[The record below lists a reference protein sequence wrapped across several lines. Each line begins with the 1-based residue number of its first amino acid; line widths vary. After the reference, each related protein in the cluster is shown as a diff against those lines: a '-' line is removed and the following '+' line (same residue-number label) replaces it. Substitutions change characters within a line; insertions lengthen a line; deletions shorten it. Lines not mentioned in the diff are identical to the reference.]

1 MLKIIRYVMA
11 DILRSRIIIIYTLFL
26 LAISMSIFNL
36 EDNAA
41 KGLLSMLNI
50 ILIIVPLVSLIF
62 STIYMYNSAEFIEL
76 LLSQPIRRGQLLFSI
91 YAGVCFSLLVAF
103 AVGAALPVIVLV
115 GNSTAYVMAGS
126 GLILTAIF
134 VAMAVLGSVI
144 TRDKAK
150 GIGIAIMLWLYF
162 SLFYDALMLL
172 LMFQF
177 GDYPLEKPM
186 LLLCSLNPVDLARIV
201 ILLQMDISALM
212 GYTGALYQQFFGSS
226 TGITFSISLMM
237 VWLATPLW
245 FSNRLFRR
253 KDL

>member
-1 MLKIIRYVMA
+1 MA
-11 DILRSRIIIIYTLFL
+11 DILRSRIIFVYTIFL
-26 LAISMSIFNL
+26 LAISLSIFNL

-41 KGLLSMLNI
+41 KGLLSMLSI

-76 LLSQPIRRGQLLFSI
+76 LLAQPIRRGHLLLSI
-91 YAGVCFSLLVAF
+91 YAGVCASLLVAF
-103 AVGAALPVIVLV
+103 AIGAALPVIVMV
-115 GNSTAYVMAGS
+115 GTSTATMMAIAGFV
-126 GLILTAIF
+126 LTAIF

-162 SLFYDALMLL
+162 SLFYDAVMLL

-177 GDYPLEKPM
+177 SDYPLEKPM
-186 LLLCSLNPVDLARIV
+186 LVLCSLNPVDLARV
-201 ILLQMDISALM
+201 FILLQMDISALM
-212 GYTGALYQQFFGSS
+212 GYTGALYQEFFGSS
-226 TGITFSISLMM
+226 FGMLFSMSLMM
-237 VWLATPLW
+237 LWLAVPIWL
-245 FSNRLFRR
+245 SHRAFRR

>member
-1 MLKIIRYVMA
+1 MFKIIRYVMA

-26 LAISMSIFNL
+26 LAISLSIFNL

-62 STIYMYNSAEFIEL
+62 STIYMYNSSEFIEL

-103 AVGAALPVIVLV
+103 TIGAAIPIIVLV
-115 GNSTAYVMAGS
+115 GNATAYMMAGA
-126 GLILTAIF
+126 GLALTSVF

-150 GIGIAIMLWLYF
+150 GIGNAIMLWLYF

-172 LMFQF
+172 IMFQF
-177 GDYPLEKPM
+177 GDYPLEKLM
-186 LLLCSLNPVDLARIV
+186 LFLCSLNPVDLARIV
-201 ILLQMDISALM
+201 ILLQMDVSALM

-226 TGITFSISLMM
+226 AGITFSLSLMSL
-237 VWLATPLW
+237 WLVVPLW
-245 FSNRLFRR
+245 FSNRVFRK

>member
-11 DILRSRIIIIYTLFL
+11 DILRSRIIIVYTLLL

-50 ILIIVPLVSLIF
+50 ILIIVPLVSLIL
-62 STIYMYNSAEFIEL
+62 STIYMYNSSEFIEL

-103 AVGAALPVIVLV
+103 TIGAALPIIILV
-115 GNSTAYVMAGS
+115 GNPTAYMMALA

-134 VAMAVLGSVI
+134 VAIAVLGSVI

-162 SLFYDALMLL
+162 SLFYDAFMLL

-237 VWLATPLW
+237 VWLAMPLW